1 MRESR
6 AKTLIVIHHTI
17 YSVYLF
23 TRKHEK
29 KLTRKHEKKTFLHIG
44 VLQVFFKSIKTQI
57 LISASHFVVTIP
69 SRIFLAS

>member
-23 TRKHEK
+23 TRKREK
-29 KLTRKHEKKTFLHIG
+29 NLFLHIG

-57 LISASHFVVTIP
+57 LISASHFIVTIP

>member
-17 YSVYLF
+17 YSVYQ
-23 TRKHEK
+23 HEK
-29 KLTRKHEKKTFLHIG
+29 NLFLHIG

>member
-29 KLTRKHEKKTFLHIG
+29 NLFLHIG

-57 LISASHFVVTIP
+57 LISASHLVVTIP

>member
-29 KLTRKHEKKTFLHIG
+29 NLVLHIG

>member
-23 TRKHEK
+23 TGKHEK
-29 KLTRKHEKKTFLHIG
+29 NLFLHIG

>member
-23 TRKHEK
+23 TRKHAK
-29 KLTRKHEKKTFLHIG
+29 KPFLHIG

>member
-29 KLTRKHEKKTFLHIG
+29 NFFLHIG

>member
-29 KLTRKHEKKTFLHIG
+29 NLFLHIG
-44 VLQVFFKSIKTQI
+44 VLQVFFKSIKSQI

-69 SRIFLAS
+69 SRIFLDS

>member
-23 TRKHEK
+23 TRKHGK
-29 KLTRKHEKKTFLHIG
+29 NLFLHIG

-57 LISASHFVVTIP
+57 LISP
-69 SRIFLAS
+69 SRISWIVKCIDPEIRPTD